1 MINNKYL
8 SYLFISSAMLSPLT
22 YGAEHGNSTYAPGSA
37 QHFIADFPPY
47 PGNYLQ
53 LLSYYATSNQLNDY
67 KGNEI
72 NGTDLDLSVFAETL
86 RFITVWDSH
95 LFGADIVS
103 SELIGTFVNVDNSF
117 NTPYGRISDKDNGLA
132 DVIFGPAIF
141 QWNLGEKKNWQT
153 VAALNFVLPIGSYSN
168 GATLNVSNNR
178 FAIQPVFGLRYKNE
192 SGIDVGISPRI
203 SFNWENDDT
212 NYKTGTEFFV
222 DYMAGYKIGQWQPA
236 IVGYYSTQFENDEQ
250 DGVKI
255 ANSKTEGFAIG
266 PAIQYQ
272 FKSGPLIS
280 ASWQKDIIA
289 KNKAE
294 NEGFY
299 FSAAI
304 KY

>member
-1 MINNKYL
+1 MLNKKYL
-8 SYLFISSAMLSPLT
+8 GFMFAASAMLSPISH
-22 YGAEHGNSTYAPGSA
+22 GAEHGNSTYAPGSA
-37 QHFIADFPPY
+37 QYFIADFPPQ

-53 LLSYYATSNQLNDY
+53 LLTYYASSDQLNDY

-72 NGTDLDLSVFAETL
+72 KGVDLDLSIFAETL
-86 RFITVWDSH
+86 RMITVWDSH
-95 LFGADIVS
+95 LLGADVVS

-117 NTPYGRISDKDNGLA
+117 NTPYGRLSDKDNGLA
-132 DVIFGPAIF
+132 DVIFGPLIL
-141 QWNLGEKKNWQT
+141 QWNLGENNNWQT
-153 VAALNFVLPIGSYSN
+153 VAAMNFALPIGSYSN

-178 FAIQPVFGLRYKNE
+178 FAIQPVLGLRYKSE
-192 SGIDVGISPRI
+192 SGLEVGISPRL

-212 NYKTGTEFFV
+212 NYKTGTEFFL

-236 IVGYYSTQFENDEQ
+236 IVGYYSTQFEDDELN
-250 DGVKI
+250 GTKI
-255 ANSKTEGFAIG
+255 ANSKTEGFAVG

-272 FKSGPLIS
+272 FRNGALIS
-280 ASWQKDIIA
+280 ASWQKDMVA